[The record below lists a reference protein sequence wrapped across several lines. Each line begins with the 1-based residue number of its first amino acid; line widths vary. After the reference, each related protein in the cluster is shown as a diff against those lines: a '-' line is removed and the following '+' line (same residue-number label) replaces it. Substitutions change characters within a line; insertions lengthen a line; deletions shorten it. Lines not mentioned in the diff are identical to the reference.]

1 MLCYSDF
8 LTLADFVSW
17 FTYLVDV
24 MLFADNREW
33 EKGTGICGI
42 ILWNDELG
50 KDEKKIPEWNGNEGS
65 LKLGK

>member
-1 MLCYSDF
+1 
-8 LTLADFVSW
+8 
-17 FTYLVDV
+17 